1 MKKKLFKITKIFL
14 VLTLIFSELSGV
26 TTVLADEIMDNGN
39 VEEETMVLV
48 ANGYLKDESSTSLDG
63 TITQGVTNYAIN
75 TAGKYTQ
82 MLTIS
87 DVSGTYIEEDK
98 EYMVKVNDGEEVKYS
113 GNDLTTTTFE
123 GTITDLTNS
132 FNTIVNYTDVI
143 VITEVENEE
152 NTITLE
158 YKAIITYNEEGN
170 DFDLTLNTLYEGYS
184 FEEGMLIVNA
194 RNLPLSPEVPSV
206 KYLFS
211 MLNENNGITLE
222 ITDRDGN
229 VVELEEETITEEGV
243 ETLEETTEEVEEV
256 LVKNGYTL
264 KFTKGLSEKTYV
276 VLVMGDITG
285 NSIFDKNDM
294 LPTMEG
300 YLENKNMPSMDLYTP
315 VYEEETPSEEEEP
328 VLGEEEETILEG
340 NTEEV
345 EEPKEE
351 IEIEIEEFGTITF
364 EDIMTINGYL
374 NETEERDNT
383 DLSLVVSADKDE
395 LYVGDTFNVEV
406 TIKSSDVEDFINGIT
421 GLVSSSDN
429 VKLLSITFNEK
440 FIGTYNEDNMFVAAG
455 TSLSNDEVVM
465 SLEFMAID
473 DGEATIGL
481 SGKVANGMNIKDLEE
496 LTCSVNIMR
505 KSSNNNLSS
514 LKADIG
520 TFDIDFDKDVTVYTL
535 TVPSDAKEV
544 ILSGALE
551 DLLSSVD
558 GLYKYELTED
568 KTTAIITVTA
578 EDGSTKD
585 YTVYII
591 KEKPVVTTPVVYY
604 YSSNNYLKTLEVSGY
619 ELEFDKNKEE
629 YTLSVKNDVTSLDI
643 TAVAE
648 DTRARVEI
656 TGNEKFK
663 VGKNTIVISVK
674 AENGDVREYKLVVTK
689 EDDKST
695 TLSEEESSN
704 TAEKVVIIILIVLV
718 VLGLLYL
725 IFKKDEEEV
734 NLKPNEEKKN
744 DNSKKNKNTSRK

>member
-123 GTITDLTNS
+123 GTVTDLTNS

-170 DFDLTLNTLYEGYS
+170 DFALTLNTLYEGYS

-243 ETLEETTEEVEEV
+243 ETLEETIEEVEEV

-285 NSIFDKNDM
+285 DSIFDKNDM

-300 YLENKNMPSMDLYTP
+300 YLANKNIPSMDLYTP

-328 VLGEEEETILEG
+328 ALGEEEETILEG

-351 IEIEIEEFGTITF
+351 IEKEEFGTITF

-383 DLSLVVSADKDE
+383 DLSLEISADKEE

-421 GLVSSSDN
+421 GLVSNSDN

-465 SLEFMAID
+465 ILEFMAID
-473 DGEATIGL
+473 DGEASIGL
-481 SGKVANGMNIKDLEE
+481 TGKVANGMNIKDLEE

-520 TFDIDFDKDVTVYTL
+520 TFDIEFDKDVTVYTL

-578 EDGSTKD
+578 EDGSTKV

-619 ELEFDKNKEE
+619 ELDFDRDKEE

-648 DTRARVEI
+648 DSRARVEI

>member
-1 MKKKLFKITKIFL
+1 
-14 VLTLIFSELSGV
+14 
-26 TTVLADEIMDNGN
+26 MDNGN

-63 TITQGVTNYAIN
+63 AITQGVTNYAIN

-113 GNDLTTTTFE
+113 GNDLTTTIFE
-123 GTITDLTNS
+123 GTVTDLTNS

-170 DFDLTLNTLYEGYS
+170 DFALTLNTLYEGYS

-285 NSIFDKNDM
+285 DSIFDKNDM

-300 YLENKNMPSMDLYTP
+300 YLANKNIPSMDLYTP

-328 VLGEEEETILEG
+328 VLGEEEETTLEG

-351 IEIEIEEFGTITF
+351 IEKEEFGTITF

-383 DLSLVVSADKDE
+383 DLSLEVSADKDE
-395 LYVGDTFNVEV
+395 LYVGDTFKVDV
-406 TIKSSDVEDFINGIT
+406 TVKSSDVEDFINGIT
-421 GLVSSSDN
+421 GLVSNSDN

-440 FIGTYNEDNMFVAAG
+440 LIGTYNEDNMFVAAG

-473 DGEATIGL
+473 DGEASIGL
-481 SGKVANGMNIKDLEE
+481 TGKVANGMNIKDLEE

-505 KSSNNNLSS
+505 KSSNSNLSS

-520 TFDIDFDKDVTVYTL
+520 TFDIEFDKDVTAYTL

-578 EDGSTKD
+578 EDGSTKV

-604 YSSNNYLKTLEVSGY
+604 YSSNNYLKLLEVSGY

-643 TAVAE
+643 TAIAE
-648 DTRARVEI
+648 DSRARVEI